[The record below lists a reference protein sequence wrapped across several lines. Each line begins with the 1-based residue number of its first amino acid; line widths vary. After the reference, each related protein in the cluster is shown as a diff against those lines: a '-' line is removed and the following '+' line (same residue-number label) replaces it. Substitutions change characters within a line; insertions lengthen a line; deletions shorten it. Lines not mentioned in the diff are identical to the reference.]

1 MFLNAVLSNNQAL
14 VKELGIATAAA
25 LSSAL
30 LSKATLFGSRCHSEE
45 EFLGI

>member
-1 MFLNAVLSNNQAL
+1 MFLKAVLSNNQPL
-14 VKELGIATAAA
+14 VKALGMATAAA

-30 LSKATLFGSRCHSEE
+30 LSKATLFGWRCHGEE